1 MPEVEFQGNYS
12 WAWLQLHIMRI
23 STPILALLLVAALA
37 APVLA
42 DPGNGNGNGN
52 GNGGGN
58 AGGQGSE
65 NSGNA
70 NAGGGNNSGGS
81 NGNAN
86 ANAGDQL
93 TKVPKDQDVARE
105 AVKKREVLSL
115 ATVTALVGETTKG
128 RVLDVELV
136 RLAGVYLYEVT
147 VLEPD
152 GRLYKLYYNAR
163 SGALVDH

>member
-23 STPILALLLVAALA
+23 STPILALLLAAALT
-37 APVLA
+37 APALA
-42 DPGNGNGNGN
+42 DPGNGNGN

-86 ANAGDQL
+86 ANAGNQL
-93 TKVPKDQDVARE
+93 TKVPKDQNVARE

-152 GRLYKLYYNAR
+152 GRLFKLYYNAR

>member
-1 MPEVEFQGNYS
+1 
-12 WAWLQLHIMRI
+12 MRI
-23 STPILALLLVAALA
+23 TTPIVALLLATVLA
-37 APVLA
+37 VPVLA
-42 DPGNGNGNGN
+42 NPGN

-58 AGGQGSE
+58 SQGSE

-70 NAGGGNNSGGS
+70 NAGSGNS
-81 NGNAN
+81 NGNG
-86 ANAGDQL
+86 NAGANGNAGNQV
-93 TKVPKDQDVARE
+93 TRVPKDQNVARE

-115 ATVTALVGETTKG
+115 ATVTALVAETTKG

-152 GRLYKLYYNAR
+152 GRLHKLYYNAR
-163 SGALVDH
+163 SGALVDN

>member
-23 STPILALLLVAALA
+23 STPILALLVAAALA
-37 APVLA
+37 APVHA

-58 AGGQGSE
+58 AGG
-65 NSGNA
+65 
-70 NAGGGNNSGGS
+70 NNSGGS
-81 NGNAN
+81 NGNAS
-86 ANAGDQL
+86 ANAGNQL
-93 TKVPKDQDVARE
+93 TKVPKDQNVARE

-152 GRLYKLYYNAR
+152 GRLFKLYYNAR

>member
-23 STPILALLLVAALA
+23 STPILALLLAAALT

-42 DPGNGNGNGN
+42 DPGNGNGN

-70 NAGGGNNSGGS
+70 NAGGGNNSSGS

-86 ANAGDQL
+86 ANAGNQL
-93 TKVPKDQDVARE
+93 TKVPKDQNVARE

-152 GRLYKLYYNAR
+152 GRLFKLYYNAR

>member
-1 MPEVEFQGNYS
+1 
-12 WAWLQLHIMRI
+12 MRI
-23 STPILALLLVAALA
+23 IASVLALLLATALA

-42 DPGNGNGNGN
+42 DPGNGNGAGN

-58 AGGQGSE
+58 SQGSE

-70 NAGGGNNSGGS
+70 NAGSGNNSG
-81 NGNAN
+81 NAN
-86 ANAGDQL
+86 SNADGSAGNQV

-105 AVKKREVLSL
+105 AVKNREVLSL
-115 ATVTALVGETTKG
+115 AAVTALVGDTTKG

-152 GRLYKLYYNAR
+152 GRLHKLYYNAR
-163 SGALVDH
+163 SGALVDD

>member
-1 MPEVEFQGNYS
+1 
-12 WAWLQLHIMRI
+12 MRI
-23 STPILALLLVAALA
+23 VTPIFALLLVAVLV

-42 DPGNGNGNGN
+42 DPGNGS

-58 AGGQGSE
+58 GNGGGQGSE
-65 NSGNA
+65 NSSNP
-70 NAGGGNNSGGS
+70 NAGSGNNSG
-81 NGNAN
+81 NAG
-86 ANAGDQL
+86 ANAGNQL
-93 TKVPKDQDVARE
+93 TRVPKGENVARE

-115 ATVTALVGETTKG
+115 ATVTALVGESTKG
-128 RVLDVELV
+128 RLLDVELV

-152 GRLYKLYYNAR
+152 GRLHKLYYNAR

>member
-1 MPEVEFQGNYS
+1 
-12 WAWLQLHIMRI
+12 MRI
-23 STPILALLLVAALA
+23 STPILALLLAALA

-42 DPGNGNGNGN
+42 DPGNGNGNG
-52 GNGGGN
+52 GGN
-58 AGGQGSE
+58 SQGSE
-65 NSGNA
+65 NSGNS
-70 NAGGGNNSGGS
+70 NAGSGNSSGNS

-86 ANAGDQL
+86 ANANANGNGNTGGQVIR
-93 TKVPKDQDVARE
+93 VPKDQDVARE

-115 ATVTALVGETTKG
+115 DTVTALVGETTKG

-136 RLAGVYLYEVT
+136 RLASVYLYEVT

-163 SGALVDH
+163 SGALVNN

>member
-1 MPEVEFQGNYS
+1 
-12 WAWLQLHIMRI
+12 MRI
-23 STPILALLLVAALA
+23 TTPIVALLLATVLA
-37 APVLA
+37 VPVLA

-52 GNGGGN
+52 GGGN
-58 AGGQGSE
+58 SRGSE

-70 NAGGGNNSGGS
+70 NAGSGNS
-81 NGNAN
+81 NGNG
-86 ANAGDQL
+86 NAGANGNAGNQV
-93 TKVPKDQDVARE
+93 TKVPKDQNVARE

-115 ATVTALVGETTKG
+115 ATVTALVAETTKG

-152 GRLYKLYYNAR
+152 GRLHKLYYNAR
-163 SGALVDH
+163 SGALVDN

>member
-1 MPEVEFQGNYS
+1 
-12 WAWLQLHIMRI
+12 MRTF
-23 STPILALLLVAALA
+23 TPILALLLAAALA

-42 DPGNGNGNGN
+42 DPGNGDGNGGG

-65 NSGNA
+65 NSGNP
-70 NAGGGNNSGGS
+70 NAGSGNNSGNS
-81 NGNAN
+81 SGNAS
-86 ANAGDQL
+86 ANAGNQL
-93 TKVPKDQDVARE
+93 TRVPKDENVARE

-115 ATVTALVGETTKG
+115 ATVTALVGESTKG

-152 GRLYKLYYNAR
+152 GRLHKLYYNAR

>member
-23 STPILALLLVAALA
+23 FTPILALLLAAALT
-37 APVLA
+37 APALA
-42 DPGNGNGNGN
+42 DPGNGNGN

-70 NAGGGNNSGGS
+70 NAGGGNNSSGS

-86 ANAGDQL
+86 ANAGNQL

-152 GRLYKLYYNAR
+152 GRLFKLYYNAR

>member
-1 MPEVEFQGNYS
+1 
-12 WAWLQLHIMRI
+12 MRTF
-23 STPILALLLVAALA
+23 TPILALLLAAALA

-42 DPGNGNGNGN
+42 DPGNGDGNGGG

-65 NSGNA
+65 NSGNP
-70 NAGGGNNSGGS
+70 NAGSGNNSGNS
-81 NGNAN
+81 SGNAS
-86 ANAGDQL
+86 ANAGNQF
-93 TKVPKDQDVARE
+93 TRVPKDENVARE

-115 ATVTALVGETTKG
+115 ATVTALVGESTKG

-152 GRLYKLYYNAR
+152 GRLHKLYYNAR

>member
-1 MPEVEFQGNYS
+1 
-12 WAWLQLHIMRI
+12 MRTF
-23 STPILALLLVAALA
+23 TPILALLLAAALA

-42 DPGNGNGNGN
+42 DPGNGDGNGGG

-65 NSGNA
+65 NSGNP
-70 NAGGGNNSGGS
+70 NAGSGNNSGNS
-81 NGNAN
+81 SGNAS
-86 ANAGDQL
+86 ANAGNQL
-93 TKVPKDQDVARE
+93 TRVPKDENVARE

-115 ATVTALVGETTKG
+115 ATVTALVGESTKG

-152 GRLYKLYYNAR
+152 GRLHKLYYNAQ

>member
-1 MPEVEFQGNYS
+1 MPDLEFQGNYS

-23 STPILALLLVAALA
+23 VTPILALLLVAVLA

-42 DPGNGNGNGN
+42 DPGNGNGN

-65 NSGNA
+65 NSGNPH
-70 NAGGGNNSGGS
+70 AGSGNNSGNS
-81 NGNAN
+81 IAD
-86 ANAGDQL
+86 ANAGSQL
-93 TKVPKDQDVARE
+93 TKVPGDQNVARE
-105 AVKKREVLSL
+105 AVKNREVLSL
-115 ATVTALVGETTKG
+115 ATVTALVGESTKG

-136 RLAGVYLYEVT
+136 RLAGIYLYEVT

-152 GRLYKLYYNAR
+152 GRLHKLYYNAR